1 MKRFLLRALRIY
13 QKLVSPLL
21 GPSCRFHPTCSQ
33 YASEA
38 IERFGV
44 KRGVVLSIKRI
55 SKCHPW
61 GGSGVDQVPRKN

>member
-1 MKRFLLRALRIY
+1 MKKILLVTVRLY
-13 QKLVSPLL
+13 QKLLSPLM

-33 YASEA
+33 YTIEA

-44 KRGVVLSIKRI
+44 KKGVFLSIKRI

-61 GGSGVDQVPRKN
+61 GGSGVDPVPRKN

>member
-1 MKRFLLRALRIY
+1 MKKVLIRALVIY
-13 QKLVSPLL
+13 QKLFSPLI

-33 YASEA
+33 YAVEA

-44 KRGVVLSIKRI
+44 RRGVFLSIKRI

-61 GGSGVDQVPRKN
+61 GGSGVDPVPRKN